1 MRKNESLL
9 ARGFVSKIEERWLP
23 ETPGRN
29 LDLTVTHWQIDPI
42 SKDSAEVFIY
52 FKSKSDKKFTY
63 HAKGTKA
70 RVYREA
76 LGLLPEINVNDFNKT
91 YFERTAFYNSQ
102 KKEPKK
108 DIEDLGIYGYLTP
121 AEILTEKLKIQNTT
135 LSVEQLGEL
144 AELDISTVYKHIKGE
159 REITRNQAIKYA
171 NILGCDPADILFP
184 PARVKVWGKVDLLS
198 HVEGGDVSFVP
209 GEIIPQFS
217 NNETDQEYVLCP
229 RDIYRPDVKA
239 IQVVSENSYLNNCI
253 LFYYSEDKN
262 NPNCLNKL
270 CVIGEEFEET
280 DFNPATTLYYVGILQ
295 TSDGTNKL
303 TNPDPFAA
311 NVLKDSGMNNPTL
324 IRKNI
329 KPKFTTPV
337 VAIVD
342 TNKLDKSPEI
352 WKNHSQ
358 YLYLQNKKAESMA
371 QQVGL
376 LKRQNE
382 EKDKKLK
389 ELTKEKIEKLKEF
402 ELEIEKK
409 LAALSATVE
418 VEKKFRDK
426 LKDLTIVEFKN
437 NKKTA

>member
-9 ARGFVSKIEERWLP
+9 SKGFVSKIEEKWIP
-23 ETPGRN
+23 DTPGRN

-76 LGLLPEINVNDFNKT
+76 LGLLPEINVNDFNKS

-121 AEILTEKLKIQNTT
+121 AEILTEKLKIQNAN

-184 PARVKVWGKVDLLS
+184 PARVKIWGKVDFLS
-198 HVEGGDVSFVP
+198 HHEGGDVSFIP
-209 GEIIPQFS
+209 GEIVPQFS

-253 LFYYSEDKN
+253 LFYYTEDKN

-280 DFNPATTLYYVGILQ
+280 DFNPATTLYYVGVLQ
-295 TSDGTNKL
+295 TSDGSNKL

-311 NVLKDSGMNNPTL
+311 NVLKDSGMKDPTL

-329 KPKFTTPV
+329 KPKFTTPI
-337 VAIVD
+337 VAVVD

-389 ELTKEKIEKLKEF
+389 ELTKEKIEKLKEL

-426 LKDLTIVEFKN
+426 LTDLSIVELKT

>member
-9 ARGFVSKIEERWLP
+9 SKGFVSKIEEKWLP
-23 ETPGRN
+23 DTPGRN

-42 SKDSAEVFIY
+42 SKDSAEVFIH

-76 LGLLPEINVNDFNKT
+76 LDLLPEINVNDFNKT

-135 LSVEQLGEL
+135 LSIEQLGEL

-184 PARVKVWGKVDLLS
+184 PARVKIWGKVDFLS
-198 HVEGGDVSFVP
+198 HHEGGDVSFIP
-209 GEIIPQFS
+209 GEILPQFS
-217 NNETDQEYVLCP
+217 NDETDQEYVLCP

-253 LFYYSEDKN
+253 LFYYTEDKN

-295 TSDGTNKL
+295 TSDGSNKL

-311 NVLKDSGMNNPTL
+311 NVLKDSGMKDPTL

-329 KPKFTTPV
+329 KPKFTTPI
-337 VAIVD
+337 VAVVD

-389 ELTKEKIEKLKEF
+389 ELTKEKIEKLKEL

-426 LKDLTIVEFKN
+426 LTDLSIVELKT
-437 NKKTA
+437 NKKIA